1 MGFFTDLL
9 GGPGKTREFGG
20 GFDPAIKE
28 QVEEGFGVLTEQF
41 RAGPRV
47 YQGERVAGF
56 TDPQLAAQ
64 TSLLALSTAQ
74 PDYYKT
80 ALGGLEEAFGLQRE
94 ATKSVTAEDVAAQRK
109 ILEPM
114 GAAQR
119 EVQRQA
125 FESALRDIGVGAG
138 GAGVGALTGAR
149 ADILRGGAA
158 GELAVGMAG
167 IEGQLQQQ
175 ALQQAEADRARQAAG
190 AGALAQL
197 TGQRLGIGQEGF
209 GEQLQRIGLGAG
221 VGAEQRQFEQQKIAA
236 AMDKFRE
243 DDPFKFAQQYLQT
256 IYAAPTRQTQYSQDP
271 STFQEAVGIGT
282 TIAGFKNEGGT
293 VHKDMGG
300 ALAQILMS
308 KRGNNVTIA
317 DVDKNMDTFA
327 PTILNEGGGILSKI
341 KSMYNKARGGTDTS
355 SAEEEAEIRDIEDFS
370 DKNFGTDY
378 ASERES
384 TKSRVS
390 PSNAMAS
397 VGSKTISADDS
408 VMFAKQRAARQAMAM
423 RQNGGGIA
431 SLQVGGVPIGKP
443 GFNRRRVEGS
453 SQENSDGESNAFQ
466 RILSGVGSGLRSIG
480 SGISTG
486 VQYYADNLDPF
497 GPAGANLTSEERI
510 RVGLGI
516 LSAQPTLG
524 ESPLTTTAR
533 GALAAFGEL
542 PEDDTITLRTSPVP
556 SSEYEVIDQGVIEL
570 QGTESKLDA
579 DVRIRLRREAETEAI
594 NKIKAG
600 TISND
605 PASYRNEVLAIY
617 EKKVTDIFGKKTPAG
632 GAGQP
637 GGAGQQPQSKGS
649 TSSALS
655 PAKIKQITGKQ
666 SSNP

>member
-158 GELAVGMAG
+158 GELAVGLAG

-190 AGALAQL
+190 ASALAQL

-236 AMDKFRE
+236 EMDKFRE

-282 TIAGFKNEGGT
+282 TIAGFMNEGGT

-300 ALAQILMS
+300 ALAQMLMS
-308 KRGNNVTIA
+308 KRGNKVTMA

-341 KSMYNKARGGTDTS
+341 KSMYNKARGGTDTF

-378 ASERES
+378 ASERDS

-390 PSNAMAS
+390 PSSAMAS
-397 VGSKTISADDS
+397 VGSKTITPDDS

-431 SLQVGGVPIGKP
+431 SLQVGGVPVGKP

-480 SGISTG
+480 SGIRTG
-486 VQYYADNLDPF
+486 AKYYADNLDPF
-497 GPAGANLTSEERI
+497 GPAGANLTREERI

-516 LSAQPTLG
+516 LAAQPTLG

-556 SSEYEVIDQGVIEL
+556 SSEYEDIDKGVIGLQGV
-570 QGTESKLDA
+570 ESKADA
-579 DVRIRLRREAETEAI
+579 DVRVGLRRDAETEAL
-594 NKIKAG
+594 NKVKAG
-600 TISND
+600 TVSND
-605 PASYRNEVLAIY
+605 PASYRTEVLRIY
-617 EKKVTDIFGKKTPAG
+617 KKKVEDKFGKKAPAG
-632 GAGQP
+632 GAGQT
-637 GGAGQQPQSKGS
+637 GGAGSAVTQPQSKGS
-649 TSSALS
+649 TSS
-655 PAKIKQITGKQ
+655 KIKQITGKQ
-666 SSNP
+666 PTNP